1 MWYSLSTDRD
11 GLRVHR
17 GKIYEEISNNK
28 AMRTD
33 YYLVKDKILFALQNT
48 QRNKSVTTDFIYSFI
63 EELIKQGW
71 ERKDIY
77 ELVLDIQN
85 NHHTS
90 VSQETIEILYELAT
104 SLSGYCAAECIYRF
118 PNEPK
123 DCKELQ
129 DYVLGNNWKTS

>member
-1 MWYSLSTDRD
+1 
-11 GLRVHR
+11 
-17 GKIYEEISNNK
+17 
-28 AMRTD
+28 MRTD

-90 VSQETIEILYELAT
+90 VSQETIEILYELEM

-123 DCKELQ
+123 DSKELQ

>member
-1 MWYSLSTDRD
+1 MWYSLSTVRD

-90 VSQETIEILYELAT
+90 VSQETIEILYELET

-123 DCKELQ
+123 DSKELQ

>member
-1 MWYSLSTDRD
+1 
-11 GLRVHR
+11 
-17 GKIYEEISNNK
+17 
-28 AMRTD
+28 MRTD

-90 VSQETIEILYELAT
+90 VSQETIEILYELET

-123 DCKELQ
+123 DSKELQ
-129 DYVLGNNWKTS
+129 DYVLGNNWKQVKFRTTQSNDLYRFLLNLSLIVSCEV

>member
-1 MWYSLSTDRD
+1 
-11 GLRVHR
+11 
-17 GKIYEEISNNK
+17 
-28 AMRTD
+28 MRTD

-90 VSQETIEILYELAT
+90 VSQKTIEILYELET
-104 SLSGYCAAECIYRF
+104 LLSGYCAAECIYRF